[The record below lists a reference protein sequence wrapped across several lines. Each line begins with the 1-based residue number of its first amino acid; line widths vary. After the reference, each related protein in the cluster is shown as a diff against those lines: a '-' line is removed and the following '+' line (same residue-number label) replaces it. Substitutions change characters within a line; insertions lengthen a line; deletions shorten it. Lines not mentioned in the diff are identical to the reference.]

1 MWQHAM
7 EKQLKPILTCSAALI
22 AGALI
27 ARSFDIG
34 ADSQAAGPISANST
48 CNAGRDSRGNH
59 DRA

>member
-1 MWQHAM
+1 M